1 MKDETG
7 GIVIKKFL
15 GLKPEMYY
23 FLVDNEHKKAKGINK
38 NVVATKKEWPSG
50 ESRLVGYGVV

>member
-7 GIVIKKFL
+7 GILIEKFL

-38 NVVATKKEWPSG
+38 NVVATKKEWPSAQPG
-50 ESRLVGYGVV
+50 LGIG